1 MNLNALFESFKQKCK
16 TMIPFIKTKKGKRLS
31 ILFILIFVLMF
42 FAPAFHEFV
51 GTALIGCVAAP
62 YLVLIWRKFDREHA
76 IVPAVFLC
84 IPMLLDMLIYHKLSV
99 VTCLF
104 VAIVCV
110 LIAALNPMFSFFDNA
125 TDIFYI
131 YLIAGAICVGIV
143 FFALLFVF
151 LVSVAWWIICLV
163 AFLAVIAVFFTV
175 VFSTAAYTATDA
187 KRQKRKNHN
196 RKRDYNFEDKQRDNK
211 IYDLS
216 EDEYTDVILNS
227 NKK

>member
-1 MNLNALFESFKQKCK
+1 MDFNTLFESFKQKCK
-16 TMIPFIKTKKGKRLS
+16 TIIPFIKTKKGKWLALS
-31 ILFILIFVLMF
+31 FIAVFILMF
-42 FAPAFHEFV
+42 FAPSFHNLV

-84 IPMLLDMLIYHKLSV
+84 IPMLLDMPIYHKLSI

-110 LIAALNPMFSFFDNA
+110 LIAALNPMFSFFDNL
-125 TDIFYI
+125 TDMLYI

-143 FFALLFVF
+143 FAASLFVF

-175 VFSTAAYTATDA
+175 VFSTAAYTATDD

-196 RKRDYNFEDKQRDNK
+196 QNINYTYNIEDKQRDNK

-216 EDEYTDVILNS
+216 ENDYTDVND
-227 NKK
+227 N